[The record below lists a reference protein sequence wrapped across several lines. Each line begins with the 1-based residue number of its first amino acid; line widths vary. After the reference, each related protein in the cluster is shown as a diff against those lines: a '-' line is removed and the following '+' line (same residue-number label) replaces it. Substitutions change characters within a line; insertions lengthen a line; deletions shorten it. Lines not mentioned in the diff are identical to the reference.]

1 MAGWAL
7 WLMAATLQQAEPPK
21 ELEAF
26 DARNDDGESIALWW
40 AKMPYEADGVE
51 YVIFASFTEGGPT
64 LEAARLGSKKGY
76 ASDRKIPWW
85 AGSRSP
91 NHHYLEVDTDAL
103 AAALVDLEWPE
114 ARAVKDEIAALEGSL
129 SHTTGEKE
137 KVEAELAELEKIKP
151 PSAVADEIATLKER
165 LRWLDAHRP
174 IWTERKRELDE
185 KLQTRIDSLSDGV
198 LYYQVAVVQ
207 GTQELTRSGWVSA
220 AESDN
225 LFNFNRIHS
234 FGLAIVFCAIIV
246 AFIQVG
252 KRRELFLRKIPGLAA
267 VDEAIGRAVEM
278 GKPVYFLPGRHDINE
293 INTIAAVTILGEVAK
308 KCAQLGAQLKVPHTY
323 VLVYAVS
330 QEITKQAYTEAGRP
344 DAYRDDINFFITEDQ
359 FAYTAAVDG
368 MFVREKPAAIIYM
381 GYFYAESL
389 ILAETGAGI
398 GAIQVAGTD
407 ADHQLPFFVTA
418 CDYTLI
424 GEELY
429 AAGAYLSKDPTLV
442 GTLRGQDVGKLF
454 VMAGVAGMTFLSF
467 WFTVFGY
474 TSAIKFVLDLVTPY

>member
-1 MAGWAL
+1 MTSWAL
-7 WLMAATLQQAEPPK
+7 WLLAGVLQQAEPPK

-26 DARNDDGESIALWW
+26 DAPNDDGENVAFWW
-40 AKMPYEADGVE
+40 ARMPYEADDVE
-51 YVIFASFTEGGPT
+51 YVIFASSKEGGPT
-64 LEAARLGSKKGY
+64 VEAARLKSKTAY
-76 ASDRKIPWW
+76 ASERKIPWW
-85 AGSRSP
+85 AGRRSD
-91 NHHYLEVDTDAL
+91 NHHYFELDTDAL
-103 AAALVDLEWPE
+103 AATLVEVDWPD
-114 ARAVKDEIAALEGSL
+114 ATRVKAEIAGLAQRTEGLGKEVKELE
-129 SHTTGEKE
+129 T
-137 KVEAELAELEKIKP
+137 ELGELEKMANRA
-151 PSAVADEIATLKER
+151 AVAAEIEIVKRRLDWLRANAVPWKEAKHR
-165 LRWLDAHRP
+165 L
-174 IWTERKRELDE
+174 ELD
-185 KLQTRIDSLSDGV
+185 LQSRIDSLSEGV
-198 LYYQVAVVQ
+198 LYYQLSVVR
-207 GTQELTRSGWVSA
+207 GAEELARSEWISA
-220 AESDN
+220 AEADN
-225 LFNFNRIHS
+225 LFDGRRLHS
-234 FGLAIVFCAIIV
+234 FGLAVVFCGIIV

-278 GKPVYFLPGRHDINE
+278 GQPVYFLPGRHDINE

-368 MFVREKPAAIIYM
+368 MFVRERPAAIIYM

-389 ILAETGAGI
+389 ILAETGASI

-429 AAGAYLSKDPTLV
+429 AASAYLSKDPTLV

-454 VMAGVAGMTFLSF
+454 VMAGVAGMTLLSF
-467 WFTVFGY
+467 WFNVFGWH
-474 TSAIKFVLDLVTPY
+474 SAIKVVLDFVTPY